1 MLSRASVRL
10 PRASLQVRQS
20 LRNLL
25 PLGMPMPLYGQLGQS
40 ACPLSSCRGLG
51 VDDPA
56 PAARPKR
63 AWSTYNQFVHD
74 HYSDAD
80 VQAAKVRDRLKIIG
94 SMWQEHK
101 NNRNS

>member
-1 MLSRASVRL
+1 M
-10 PRASLQVRQS
+10 PRKTKAKD
-20 LRNLL
+20 
-25 PLGMPMPLYGQLGQS
+25 PAPP
-40 ACPLSSCRGLG
+40 

-80 VQAAKVRDRLKIIG
+80 VQAAPVRQRLVIIG
-94 SMWQEHK
+94 KMWQDHK
-101 NNRNS
+101 KTATPSK